1 MAMGRRGE
9 IDHGAYLTSRGG
21 PFSVDEF
28 RALWMAYAQSI
39 IGDQLARVAL
49 AILVFDRT
57 GSSAWTAATYALT
70 YLPALLSGVL
80 FSGLADRFPRRTVM
94 VSADLVRAALVMLMA
109 VPAVPLPVLAAILVL
124 VELAEGP
131 FGAAQG
137 AMLPSV
143 LGTRYE
149 HGQRIMLMTFQAG
162 QVVGFGVGGA
172 LVAWLGPHKSLAVNG
187 LTFAISAALITTRVR
202 HRPAAQHKTPGQGM
216 SPIAQVR
223 DASRLIWTDTRLRSL
238 IGLGWLAGFTIVA
251 EGLAVP
257 FATEVGAGA
266 AAVGILLA
274 AKPAGT
280 VLGAYLLG
288 RSWIGLQRRLNSL
301 GPLAVGTSLPLA
313 LYLSTPSLTAAVVLL
328 TLSGL
333 CAAYQVTAGA
343 TFVKL
348 APDSQRGQAL
358 GLARSGL
365 TAVQGVGIALGGLA
379 AEWSGT
385 PAGTIGAAGV
395 AGTLC
400 ATVAALAWSRA
411 NPRQV
416 AETLANA

>member
-1 MAMGRRGE
+1 MGRRDATAHTAQPTSEG
-9 IDHGAYLTSRGG
+9 GA
-21 PFSVDEF
+21 FSVAEF
-28 RALWMAYAQSI
+28 RAIWVAYAQSI
-39 IGDQLARVAL
+39 AGDQLARVAL
-49 AILVFDRT
+49 SILVFERT
-57 GSSAWTAATYALT
+57 RSPGWTAATYALT

-94 VSADLVRAALVMLMA
+94 VGADLVRAALVMIMA
-109 VPAVPLPVLAAILVL
+109 LPAVPLPVLAVLLV
-124 VELAEGP
+124 VIQLAEGP

-149 HGQRIMLMTFQAG
+149 HGQRIMLMTNQAG
-162 QVVGFGVGGA
+162 QVIGFGIGGA
-172 LVAWLGPHKSLAVNG
+172 LVAWLGPHTSLALNS
-187 LTFAISAALITTRVR
+187 LTFAISAILVR
-202 HRPAAQHKTPGQGM
+202 TAVHHRPAARPTDPGVRLSTGVQL
-216 SPIAQVR
+216 R
-223 DASRLIWTDTRLRSL
+223 DAVRLIWTDTRLRTL
-238 IGLGWLAGFTIVA
+238 VGLGWLAGFTIVP

-257 FATEVGAGA
+257 FVAQVGAGTA
-266 AAVGILLA
+266 SVGILLA

-288 RSWIGLQRRLNSL
+288 RAWIGLRRRLTWL
-301 GPLAVGTSLPLA
+301 GPLAIGTSFPLSW
-313 LYLSTPSLTAAVVLL
+313 YLITPSLTAAVVLL
-328 TLSGL
+328 VLSGI

-348 APDSQRGQAL
+348 APDGYRGQAL
-358 GLARSGL
+358 GLARAGL
-365 TAVQGVGIALGGLA
+365 TAVQGVGIAVGGLA
-379 AEWSGT
+379 AQWSGT
-385 PAGTIGAAGV
+385 PAGTIGAAGI

-416 AETLANA
+416 ADTLAKA